1 MYKMARGRR
10 LTPFRSDTL
19 ASARRAPWH
28 LFALCCAGYLL
39 VLAAWAAPAPL
50 PDDTQPQPEPDQG
63 IKAEFLYRFLPY
75 VEWPSG
81 KVAGRTSPIVIAVL
95 GADDI
100 AEPLRALV
108 RGRDA
113 GGHPVVVRRYRPG
126 AALDVVHMLFV
137 GRAESER
144 VAELAPAA
152 QRHGVLLV
160 TDYEGALDDG
170 SAINLVV
177 IENRVRFEVSL
188 DATDKSGLKISSRM
202 LAVALWVRPA
212 S

>member
-1 MYKMARGRR
+1 
-10 LTPFRSDTL
+10 LTGSRFATL
-19 ASARRAPWH
+19 ALARLSPWH
-28 LFALCCAGYLL
+28 RFVLCCAGYLL
-39 VLAAWAAPAPL
+39 GITAWSVPSPL
-50 PDDTQPQPEPDQG
+50 PDDALPQPEPDQG

-75 VEWPSG
+75 VEWPAG
-81 KVAGRTSPIVIAVL
+81 KVAGRSSPIVIAVL

-113 GGHPVVVRRYRPG
+113 GGRPVVVRRYGPG
-126 AALDVVHMLFV
+126 AALDGVHMLFV

-144 VAELAPAA
+144 VAGLAPVA